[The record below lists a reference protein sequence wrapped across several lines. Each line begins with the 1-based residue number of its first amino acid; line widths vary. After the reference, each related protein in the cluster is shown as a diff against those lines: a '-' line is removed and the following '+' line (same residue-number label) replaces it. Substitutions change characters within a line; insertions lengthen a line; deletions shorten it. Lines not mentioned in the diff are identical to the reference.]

1 MILKYV
7 RRTFIA
13 AFLACGAVLTNSA
26 LASNSAMLELLEVL
40 YKNGTIDDATYG
52 LLRNSA
58 MADAERTHAK
68 IEETA
73 ENKVAAV
80 KQTSD
85 KLKWAEK
92 IKLKGDLRLRRQYQK
107 ADPEIGKSSSRER
120 YRYRLRLGANA
131 QVNDQVKV
139 GLGFASGKDDARST
153 NETLDG
159 GFSTKDIRL
168 DYAFAEWTPGDWG
181 SVVGGKFKR
190 KPYLWAPTDML
201 WDGDVNPEGLSV
213 HLHMK
218 NSLGTAYG
226 NAGHWLLEEN
236 KSVSDDPTL
245 TYAQLGHKFK
255 FGNMFAHLA
264 GTYYAF
270 DGMKE
275 AGVIGKRKGYN
286 TLTAT
291 DKYMFDYDALGLSA
305 EVGVQDVWLP
315 GKMFAVFTDY
325 VKNDDSNEDRGVAFG
340 FKFGDR
346 KVSNR
351 HTWQFKYI
359 NADLEADAFPDF
371 LPDSDR
377 LGGNTG
383 VQSNEFV
390 FQYAIAKNIIL
401 ALDYYDS
408 ERNVPGKTDDEEKL
422 FQSDISFKF

>member
-1 MILKYV
+1 MILKYA
-7 RRTFIA
+7 RSTFIA
-13 AFLACGAVLTNSA
+13 VFLACGAVLTSPV

-40 YKNGTIDDATYG
+40 HKNGTIDDATYG
-52 LLRNSA
+52 LLKNSA

-73 ENKVAAV
+73 ENKLAAV
-80 KQTSD
+80 KQIPD

-92 IKLKGDLRLRRQYQK
+92 IKLKGDLRLRRQYEEK
-107 ADPEIGKSSSRER
+107 DPEMGKSSSRER
-120 YRYRLRLGANA
+120 YRYRLRLGATA

-153 NETLDG
+153 NETLDS

-168 DYAFAEWTPGDWG
+168 DYAFAEWAPADWV
-181 SVVGGKFKR
+181 SMAGGKFKR

-201 WDGDVNPEGLSV
+201 WDGDVNPEGVSA

-218 NSLGTAYG
+218 NSLGTAYA

-236 KSVSDDPTL
+236 KSISDDPTL
-245 TYAQLGHKFK
+245 TYAQVGHKFK
-255 FGNMFAHLA
+255 SGDLFAHLA
-264 GTYYAF
+264 GIYYAF

-275 AGVIGKRKGYN
+275 AAVIGKRKGNN
-286 TLTAT
+286 TLMVNS
-291 DKYMFDYDALGLSA
+291 KYMFDYDALGLSA
-305 EVGVQDVWLP
+305 EAGVKNVFMQ
-315 GKMFAVFTDY
+315 GKMFAVFADY
-325 VKNDDSNEDRGVAFG
+325 IKNDDSDEDTGIAFG
-340 FKFGDR
+340 FKFGDS
-346 KVSNR
+346 KVGNR

-359 NADLEADAFPDF
+359 NVDLEADAFPDF

-383 VQSNEFV
+383 VRSNELV
-390 FQYAIAKNIIL
+390 FKYAIAKNIIL

-408 ERNVPGKTDDEEKL
+408 ERNVPGKADDEEKV